1 MPVKL
6 STNQDQDGHDEA
18 RIEIVPLIDIMF
30 FLLASFMLVSLSM
43 TQLSR
48 VPIELP
54 DAQAALSEK
63 SVPPYHFA
71 LNEQGVI
78 TLKEEILTPTEVTER
93 LAVLENRDEVNVLIA
108 AHANARHQQVMRLL
122 DAVRAAGIERVSFES
137 KTPKP

>member
-6 STNQDQDGHDEA
+6 TSSEQDGHDEA

-43 TQLSR
+43 TQINR

-54 DAQAALSEK
+54 ESSASLAEK
-63 SVPPYHFA
+63 STPPYHFA
-71 LNEQGVI
+71 MNENGVI
-78 TLKEEILTPTEVTER
+78 TLNQTIMTPTEVTEK
-93 LAVLENRDEVNVLIA
+93 LAALENRGDVNVLIA

-122 DAVRAAGIERVSFES
+122 DAVRTAGIERVSFES
-137 KTPKP
+137 KGQQP

>member
-6 STNQDQDGHDEA
+6 STNADQDGHDEA

-54 DAQAALSEK
+54 EVDAALAETSA
-63 SVPPYHFA
+63 PPYHFA
-71 LNEQGVI
+71 VNEQGVI

-122 DAVRAAGIERVSFES
+122 DAVRSAGIEKVSFES

>member
-6 STNQDQDGHDEA
+6 TTNTDQEGHDEA

-43 TQLSR
+43 TQLNR

-54 DAQAALSEK
+54 DAQAALPEQSA
-63 SVPPYHFA
+63 PPYHFA

-78 TLKEEILTPTEVTER
+78 TLKDEILTPTEVTER
-93 LAVLENRDEVNVLIA
+93 LAGIENRDEVNVLIA